1 MKIPQKPPELDGI
14 LKATLEQKGSKAINR
29 LFFEKTGPAPGN
41 KYLHWDKLRYR
52 EPPKGL
58 TLEEWWASVK
68 ISRQSLYR
76 ELPFTDTNGKPFQYA
91 PFDLIYEQLHEID
104 VNAGG
109 SFRGSTALNTPG
121 IKDAVY
127 MKSLLEEAI
136 TSSQLEG
143 AATTR
148 VVAKDMLISGR
159 NPRNHSEQMI
169 HNNYHAMAFI
179 REVGQTPISKEI
191 ILDLQSILTRGT
203 LEDSTDQGHFRRP
216 GDPVKVI
223 DNIDFKVLH
232 EPPRAEELEERVR
245 LLCDFGNA
253 IQEKPFIHPVLKAI
267 ILHFQLAYDHPFVD
281 GNGRTARALFYWAMA
296 KNNYWLCEYISISSI
311 LKEASAKYGR
321 AFLYTETDDNDLTY
335 FILFHLRVIRQAVD
349 QLHQNLEKES
359 QKLRRA
365 ESLLRDTKTVLDL
378 NNRQMA
384 ILEHAL
390 RHPHQR
396 YTFKSHQRANKL
408 SYQTARTDLLE
419 LARLKLLD
427 TSKQGRTF
435 VFIAPNDLHKRI
447 KQL

>member
-1 MKIPQKPPELDGI
+1 MKLPQKPPKVGDI
-14 LKATLEQKGSKAINR
+14 LSTAFENKGPIHANKVFLEHP
-29 LFFEKTGPAPGN
+29 GPAPGG
-41 KYLHWDKLRYR
+41 KYLHWDKLRYH

-58 TLEEWWASVK
+58 SPEEWWAGIK
-68 ISRQSLYR
+68 LSRQSLYR
-76 ELPFTDTNGKPFQYA
+76 ELPFTDTDGKHFQYA
-91 PFDLIYEQLHEID
+91 PIDLIYEQLHEID

-109 SFRGSTALNTPG
+109 AFQAGAALNSAG
-121 IKDAVY
+121 IKDALY

-148 VVAKDMLISGR
+148 MVAKDMLMSGR
-159 NPRNHSEQMI
+159 SPRNHGEQMI
-169 HNNYHAMAFI
+169 QNNYHAMAFI
-179 REVGQTPISKEI
+179 REMGQTPISKEI
-191 ILDLQSILTRGT
+191 IFELQSILTSGT
-203 LEDSTDQGHFRRP
+203 LEDPADQGHFRRP

-232 EPPRAEELEERVR
+232 DPPGAEELEERVQ
-245 LLCDFGNA
+245 LLCDFGNSVK
-253 IQEKPFIHPVLKAI
+253 IKPFIHPVLKAI

-296 KNNYWLCEYISISSI
+296 KNNYWLCEYLSISSI
-311 LKEASAKYGR
+311 LRKASAKYGR

-335 FILFHLRVIRQAVD
+335 FILYHLRVIRQAID

-365 ESLLRDTKTVLDL
+365 ENLLRDSKTVHDL
-378 NNRQMA
+378 NNRQLA

-408 SYQTARTDLLE
+408 SYQTARTDLLG
-419 LARLKLLD
+419 LAQLKLLD
-427 TSKQGRTF
+427 TSRQGRAF
-435 VFIAPNDLHKRI
+435 VFISPNDLHKRI
-447 KQL
+447 KRL

>member
-1 MKIPQKPPELDGI
+1 MKIPQKPPDLDDI
-14 LKATLEQKGSKAINR
+14 LKKVLKQKGPEQAYKLVVVRA
-29 LFFEKTGPAPGN
+29 GPAPGD
-41 KYLHWDKLRYR
+41 KYMHWDKLRYHD
-52 EPPKGL
+52 PPKGL
-58 TLEEWWASVK
+58 TAEEWWAAVK
-68 ISRQSLYR
+68 ISRRALYR

-109 SFRGSTALNTPG
+109 AFRGGASLNTPG

-148 VVAKDMLISGR
+148 VVAKDMLMSGR
-159 NPRNHSEQMI
+159 RPRNHSEQMI
-169 HNNYHAMAFI
+169 QNNYQAMAFI
-179 REVGQTPISKEI
+179 RAMGQTSISKEI
-191 ILDLQSILTRGT
+191 IFELQSILTLGT

-216 GDPVKVI
+216 DDPIKVI

-232 EPPRAEELEERVR
+232 EPPRADELENRVQ

-253 IQEKPFIHPVLKAI
+253 VHEKPFIHPVLKAI

-281 GNGRTARALFYWAMA
+281 GNGRTARALFYWAMK
-296 KNNYWLCEYISISSI
+296 KNNYWLCEYLSISSI
-311 LKEASAKYGR
+311 LRGAPAKYGR

-335 FILFHLRVIRQAVD
+335 FILFHLRVIRQAID

-359 QKLRRA
+359 LKLRRA
-365 ESLLRDTKTVLDL
+365 ENLLRDSKTVHDL

-396 YTFKSHQRANKL
+396 YTFKSHQRANNL

-419 LARLKLLD
+419 LAQLKLLD
-427 TSKQGRTF
+427 SSKQGKSF
-435 VFIAPNDLHKRI
+435 VFISPNDLHKRI
-447 KQL
+447 KRL